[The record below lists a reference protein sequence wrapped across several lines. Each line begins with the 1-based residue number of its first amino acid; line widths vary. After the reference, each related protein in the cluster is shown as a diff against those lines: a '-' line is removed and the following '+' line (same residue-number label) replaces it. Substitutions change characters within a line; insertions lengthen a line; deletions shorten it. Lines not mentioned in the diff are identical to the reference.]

1 MGETLA
7 RRQTGKS
14 EMTPTACASE
24 KKKIRCKSSLPARAG
39 EFHVRGRCARCP
51 GPFCSIRKEPV
62 RREVSQPTPI
72 ERPRT
77 AATKTRRADATEKKF
92 LEFLPKHSGKSN
104 RASLYTLLC
113 AIIKGRRSAGGP
125 PKKGRPRQFR
135 RFPANLRRGAGQV
148 PCLWRTFLSS
158 RCQRAPLRP
167 SRVGVP
173 SVSVL
178 LRRSTFFL
186 CFFSLSFFFCSA
198 VASPRCSSR
207 NHFCQVFFRR

>member
-1 MGETLA
+1 M
-7 RRQTGKS
+7 
-14 EMTPTACASE
+14 
-24 KKKIRCKSSLPARAG
+24 
-39 EFHVRGRCARCP
+39 
-51 GPFCSIRKEPV
+51 
-62 RREVSQPTPI
+62 
-72 ERPRT
+72 
-77 AATKTRRADATEKKF
+77 
-92 LEFLPKHSGKSN
+92 
-104 RASLYTLLC
+104 YTLLC

-186 CFFSLSFFFCSA
+186 CFFLALIFLLLGSCFSAVFISEPFLPSLFPSLSIRGLIFSA
-198 VASPRCSSR
+198 AAAPSIFSWGRGRERGPLGELREVRGTASGPARTHNSFLCALNDAKRAPGASSSR
-207 NHFCQVFFRR
+207 HLPPSRRTQQCALTIRSRRAVRAERS